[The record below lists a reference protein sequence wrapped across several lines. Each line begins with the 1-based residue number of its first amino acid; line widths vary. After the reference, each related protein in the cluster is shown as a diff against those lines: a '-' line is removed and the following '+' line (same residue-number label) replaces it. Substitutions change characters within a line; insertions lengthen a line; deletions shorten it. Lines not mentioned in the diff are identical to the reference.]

1 MVNNTDKP
9 DLELRVESNCNEMF
23 SLHFSSTTDDER
35 VIKETGVSVLTLD
48 ANEIQ
53 VLHNANSDI

>member
-1 MVNNTDKP
+1 MVDNTDKS
-9 DLELRVESNCNEMF
+9 DLKLRVESNCNNMF
-23 SLHFSSTTDDER
+23 SMHFSSTTDDER
-35 VIKETGVSVLTLD
+35 AIKESGVSVLTLD